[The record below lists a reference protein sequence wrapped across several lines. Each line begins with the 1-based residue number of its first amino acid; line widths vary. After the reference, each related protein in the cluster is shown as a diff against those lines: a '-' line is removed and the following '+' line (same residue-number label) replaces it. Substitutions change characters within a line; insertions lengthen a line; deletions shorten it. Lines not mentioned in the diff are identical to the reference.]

1 MRSLF
6 EMHFENYLDNP
17 VIFTDIDVQKLK
29 LEAIVAQVLPDV
41 EKKPQSLTTKKAL
54 QMTNRLND
62 LMNQSNSDTKIIR
75 KRSNE
80 LKSFVL
86 GMPEIRERVFS
97 AILIERELLAEA
109 SKKKQLPREKTELL
123 KIMQT
128 MISQYLDKAI
138 ISQTDVTAD
147 VNVQEAIFVIPA
159 FKDM

>member
-1 MRSLF
+1 
-6 EMHFENYLDNP
+6 MHFENYLDNP

-86 GMPEIRERVFS
+86 AMPEIRERVFS
-97 AILIERELLAEA
+97 AILIERELLDEA

-123 KIMQT
+123 KIMQS